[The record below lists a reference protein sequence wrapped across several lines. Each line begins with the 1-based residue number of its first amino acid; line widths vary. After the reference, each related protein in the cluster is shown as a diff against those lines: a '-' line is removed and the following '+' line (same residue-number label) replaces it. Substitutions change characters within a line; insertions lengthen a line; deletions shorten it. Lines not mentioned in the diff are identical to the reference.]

1 MNSDYDDCADNDDDD
16 GDCRGK
22 RSKTLKNRRRKRKSY
37 SSAAEMLPFLQ
48 SHTERKKNA
57 EEEKIKL

>member
-1 MNSDYDDCADNDDDD
+1 MNSGDDDCDYNNK

-22 RSKTLKNRRRKRKSY
+22 HSRTLKNRRWKRKSY